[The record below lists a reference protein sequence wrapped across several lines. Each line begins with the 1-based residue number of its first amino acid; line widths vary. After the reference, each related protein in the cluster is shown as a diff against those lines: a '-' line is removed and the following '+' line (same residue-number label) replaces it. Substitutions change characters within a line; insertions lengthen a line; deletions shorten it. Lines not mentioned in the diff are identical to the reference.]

1 MLDTMRRNV
10 RKLSW
15 VLWLV
20 IIAFIAFYIPDLIRG
35 PSNIVARVDGEP
47 IYIAD
52 FQQAL
57 QQQTAYYQSVSGG
70 NLPDDF
76 LQQMQ
81 IREIVLESLIRDRL
95 ILAAARD
102 QGLSVSAREIQARI
116 MEYPT
121 FQEDGIFI
129 GPDRYKQMLQVNGI
143 SFEDFEGQIHNEVLF
158 EKFTE
163 LVSNGVTV
171 TNREIEDAY
180 QRANEQAQFDFFIVS
195 SAGLEPEVSELLT
208 DEGIRVLFEEN
219 IFDYRVP
226 ERRRVSFA
234 VIETEAIR
242 ESVKLDE
249 QDLRTAYAASIE
261 EFTIPEEV
269 RARHI
274 LFRLPPEPDEETIA
288 ETSSAAQ
295 EILSEIRNGAD
306 FSTLAEENSD
316 DTATATSGG
325 DLGWFRRGRMTPEFE
340 EVAFSL
346 KIDETSDIVQTPFG
360 LHIIRLDGSRPE
372 QVRPFEEVR
381 AQLDQRITFERS
393 EEIADQRAEE
403 LRVEV
408 LRRTNFEDLAA
419 QFDLELRASPLF
431 SQLEGFPEVL
441 SPEFT
446 RQVFVAG
453 RDRVSE
459 PIRFGNGHVIFRVD
473 EIVESHEPE
482 LAEVEDAVRSD
493 LISELAEER
502 AAEVADE
509 FAVRLEQGEG
519 FDVLAA
525 EIAAPI
531 QSTELIQRDGVVPD
545 LGRQSALV
553 LAAFDHAPGE
563 VGGPVKV
570 DRGYALFRV
579 TAHVQPD
586 WGQYATQGDVLRNE
600 MLNQR
605 RSGLFESLVLELREQ
620 YTVVTYE
627 DVTASIIS

>member
-1 MLDTMRRNV
+1 MRRNV

-431 SQLEGFPEVL
+431 SQLEGFSEVL

>member
-1 MLDTMRRNV
+1 MRRNV

-20 IIAFIAFYIPDLIRG
+20 IVAFIAFYIPDLIRG
-35 PSNIVARVDGEP
+35 PSNIIARVDGEP

-70 NLPDDF
+70 SLPDDF

-81 IREIVLESLIRDRL
+81 IREIVLESLIRERL
-95 ILAAARD
+95 ILVAARD
-102 QGLSVSAREIQARI
+102 QGLSVSNREVQARI
-116 MEYPT
+116 IEYPA
-121 FQEDGIFI
+121 FQQDGMFV
-129 GPDRYKQMLQVNGI
+129 GSDRYKQVLRGNGI
-143 SFEDFEGQIHNEVLF
+143 SFEDFETQVRNEVLF

-171 TNREIEDAY
+171 TDREIEDAY
-180 QRANEQAQFDFFIVS
+180 QRANEQAQFDFFVVPS
-195 SAGLEPEVSELLT
+195 TGLETEVSELLT
-208 DEGIRVLFEEN
+208 DAVVRTLFEEN

-226 ERRRVSFA
+226 ERRKVSFA
-234 VIETEAIR
+234 VIATEAIR
-242 ESVKLDE
+242 GSVVLDE
-249 QDLRTAYAASIE
+249 EELRIAYAERIE
-261 EFTIPEEV
+261 EFTTPEEV

-274 LFRLPPEPDEETIA
+274 LFRLPPDPDEETIA
-288 ETSSAAQ
+288 EMRATAQ
-295 EILSEIRNGAD
+295 DILGQIRDGAD
-306 FSTLAEENSD
+306 FAALAEQNSD

-346 KIDETSDIVQTPFG
+346 EIDGTSDIVQTPFG

-381 AQLDQRITFERS
+381 GQLDQRIMFERS

-408 LRRTNFEDLAA
+408 LRRASLEDLAA
-419 QFDLELRASPLF
+419 QFDLEVRGSPLF

-446 RQVFVAG
+446 RQVFTAG
-453 RDRVSE
+453 RERVSE
-459 PIRFGNGHVIFRVD
+459 PIRFGDGYVIFRVD
-473 EIVESHEPE
+473 EIVESHDPE
-482 LAEVEDAVRSD
+482 FAEVEDAVRRD
-493 LISELAEER
+493 LISQLAEER

-509 FAVRLEQGEG
+509 FGIRLEQGEG

-531 QSTELIQRDGVVPD
+531 QSTELIPRDGVVPG

-553 LAAFDHAPGE
+553 LAAFNHGPGE

-570 DRGYALFRV
+570 DRGFALFRV
-579 TAHVQPD
+579 TVHHQPD
-586 WGQYATQGDVLRNE
+586 WGQYATQSDALRTE

-605 RSGLFESLVLELREQ
+605 RSGLFESLVRELREQ
-620 YTVVTYE
+620 YNVVTYE
-627 DVTASIIS
+627 DITAAVIG

>member
-1 MLDTMRRNV
+1 MRRNV

-129 GPDRYKQMLQVNGI
+129 GPDRYKQMLQVNGV

-295 EILSEIRNGAD
+295 EILREIRNGAD

-431 SQLEGFPEVL
+431 SQLEGFSEVL

-482 LAEVEDAVRSD
+482 LAEVEGAVRSD

>member
-1 MLDTMRRNV
+1 MRRNV

-129 GPDRYKQMLQVNGI
+129 GPDRYKQVLQVNGI

-431 SQLEGFPEVL
+431 SQLEGFSEVL

>member
-1 MLDTMRRNV
+1 MRRNV

>member
-1 MLDTMRRNV
+1 MRRNV

-20 IIAFIAFYIPDLIRG
+20 IVAFIAFYIPDLIRG

-47 IYIAD
+47 IYIDD

-102 QGLSVSAREIQARI
+102 QGLSVSAREVQARI
-116 MEYPT
+116 IEYPA

-129 GPDRYKQMLQVNGI
+129 GPDRYKQILQANGL
-143 SFEDFEGQIHNEVLF
+143 SFEEFERQVHNEVLF

-180 QRANEQAQFDFFIVS
+180 QRANEQAQFDFFVVPS
-195 SAGLEPEVSELLT
+195 TGLESEASELLT
-208 DEGIRVLFEEN
+208 DEAVRMLFEEN

-242 ESVKLDE
+242 ESVELDE
-249 QDLRTAYAASIE
+249 QELRTAYAASIE

-274 LFRLPPEPDEETIA
+274 LFRLPPEPDEETIT
-288 ETSSAAQ
+288 ETSRIAQ
-295 EILSEIRNGAD
+295 EILGKIRNGAD
-306 FSTLAEENSD
+306 FSALAEENSD

-346 KIDETSDIVQTPFG
+346 EIDETSDIVQTPFG

-381 AQLDQRITFERS
+381 GQVDQRITFERS

-403 LRVEV
+403 LRVDV

-419 QFDLELRASPLF
+419 QFGLELRVSPLF
-431 SQLEGFPEVL
+431 SQLEGFSEVL

-459 PIRFGNGHVIFRVD
+459 PIRFGNGYVIFRVE

-493 LISELAEER
+493 LISQLAEDR

-509 FAVRLEQGEG
+509 FAARLGQGEG

-586 WGQYATQGDVLRNE
+586 WGRYATEGDALRNE

-605 RSGLFESLVLELREQ
+605 RSGLFESLVRELREQ

-627 DVTASIIS
+627 DITAAIIS